1 MVSSRNKAG
10 QTVGAAPVKHLRITC
25 GKKDSYICNQACR
38 MTPEKWTWQTELVT
52 CKKCLN
58 QLAKHPF
65 YMQKIRYYI
74 VDEIKPRYSVV
85 NLLKIKDWF
94 IRNHRVSLSDN
105 ELDKFFEVIK
115 NKKKV
120 EAILNDS

>member
-1 MVSSRNKAG
+1 MTVSPKQAG
-10 QTVGAAPVKHLRITC
+10 QTVGAAPVIGLRSVKEI
-25 GKKDSYICNQACR
+25 KEKDFSCFLRMSGFLNRDGEIEVSPDINQKDLKDWLL
-38 MTPEKWTWQTELVT
+38 E
-52 CKKCLN
+52 
-58 QLAKHPF
+58 
-65 YMQKIRYYI
+65 
-74 VDEIKPRYSVV
+74 DKPRYSVV

-120 EAILNDS
+120 EAILNG